1 MGDIAMGLLE
11 ESVVSESRL
20 ERLLHLE
27 RLQAYFQQCQL
38 LDLRE
43 ENVRLR
49 EIILELQGKLE
60 EHGIP
65 FEIATPNNL
74 KQLSLPFYDEIT
86 TTKIEA

>member
-1 MGDIAMGLLE
+1 MNESQLE
-11 ESVVSESRL
+11 E
-20 ERLLHLE
+20 LLHLE
-27 RLQAYFQQCQL
+27 RLQAFFQQHQL

-43 ENVRLR
+43 ENCRLR
-49 EIILELQGKLE
+49 EIILALQDNLE

-65 FEIATPNNL
+65 FEITPPNNL